1 MNGLNNVSANSI
13 STDLL
18 VVENLQIDVAGTTPL
33 VVPLTTSNSNIANTA
48 FVQGAILTAG
58 ANYMDLTTNQT
69 VATGVKTFTNLP
81 ESSAVPTT
89 GDQLVN
95 KTFTD
100 ANYVD
105 LVNNETI
112 GGIKTFTSLPESSAV
127 PTTGDQLVNK
137 TFTDANYVDLVNNET
152 VGGVKTFTSLPESSA
167 VPTTGDQLVNKTFT
181 DATYVDLVNNETVG
195 GIKTFTSLPESSA
208 VPSTG
213 NQLVNKTYIDGAF
226 ITLTTN
232 QSVSGVKTFTNGIVS
247 NSLNA
252 TANNSAQ
259 TIGSNL
265 TTGSVGIGN
274 AITTG
279 DVTIGNALT
288 SGSILLASGLAGN
301 VNIATNTTA
310 SGLISIGNNSNVGN
324 TCQIVA
330 GKNSALS
337 INNDTGSVNL
347 STTKTNAGTLTI
359 CTDATSTRTINI
371 GRANAISIVNSATPT
386 TTLTGSVRIN
396 DGGTASSQIG
406 NNSSAPVNL
415 LGEINI
421 NSSSSSQNT
430 TIGNTTG
437 LLSII
442 GRLNIIPAGTIIMG
456 LYTTAPTGYV
466 KCDGTSYSTGG
477 IYANLFAVIAYNYG
491 GSGANFNVP
500 DFQGAFLRGTGTQTV
515 GIAYTGGALSSAGR
529 QQDAVLEPLYA
540 SNEGFRSCTA
550 GARDCVS
557 RDRITGDPTDT
568 NTGILPRFDRTATE
582 NRPFNYSVNYWI
594 RL

>member
-69 VATGVKTFTNLP
+69 VATGVKTFT
-81 ESSAVPTT
+81 
-89 GDQLVN
+89 
-95 KTFTD
+95 
-100 ANYVD
+100 
-105 LVNNETI
+105 
-112 GGIKTFTSLPESSAV
+112 
-127 PTTGDQLVNK
+127 
-137 TFTDANYVDLVNNET
+137 
-152 VGGVKTFTSLPESSA
+152 SLPESSA

-195 GIKTFTSLPESSA
+195 GIKTFTSLPESSVA
-208 VPSTG
+208 PTTG
-213 NQLVNKTYIDGAF
+213 NQLTNKTYVDGAF
-226 ITLTTN
+226 VTIAGTQNIT
-232 QSVSGVKTFTNGIVS
+232 GVKTFSNGLVS
-247 NSLNA
+247 NSMNA
-252 TANNSAQ
+252 TAIGSSQ
-259 TIGSNL
+259 TIGNNL
-265 TTGSVGIGN
+265 TTGDI
-274 AITTG
+274 
-279 DVTIGNALT
+279 TIGNALT
-288 SGSILLASGLAGN
+288 SGSILLACGSAGN
-301 VNIATNTTA
+301 VNICTNATA
-310 SGLISIGNNSNVGN
+310 SGLITIGNNSNVAN

-466 KCDGTSYSTGG
+466 KCDGTSYATTG

-500 DFQGAFLRGTGTQTV
+500 DFQGAFLRGNGSQTV
-515 GIAYTGGALSSAGR
+515 SSITYTGGALSSAGR
-529 QQDAVLEPLYA
+529 QQDAVLNPLYA
-540 SNEGFRSCTA
+540 SNEGFRSCA
-550 GARDCVS
+550 SGARDCVS
-557 RDRITGDPTDT
+557 RDIITSDPTDT